1 MAMTATAGH
10 RDVSPV
16 PDYTKSFQL
25 AGRVFV
31 VLGGGNGIGRQTC
44 HALAQAGAKVVC
56 VDRDAK
62 LAEAVADEVSGLGL
76 SGDIT
81 RRDDVERIFAEAHKQ
96 AGPVRGAVDIVGM
109 PHLGP
114 LANLDDQL
122 WASQFDLVLTHAFL
136 AMQIGGKAVAD
147 AGGGA
152 MVFVASMA
160 GVTQVPGQVAYG
172 AAKAALIQLVA
183 GMSLELGPSHV
194 RVNAVAPGFVRTP
207 RLKTMLNES
216 QWTHIG
222 NDPTR
227 RRRHTCGN
235 CGSDPVLVLQHG
247 KPYHRTNSSDRWRHG
262 GRGQLAETVCDRGPN
277 RATHMR
283 QQMPHASRRLDTARL
298 RREVDDGASTHRRPP
313 HQWRGPHPER
323 CALRACPRIICDDH

>member
-1 MAMTATAGH
+1 MTATSGH

-25 AGRVFV
+25 AGRIFV

-56 VDRDAK
+56 VDRDAT
-62 LAEAVADEVSGLGL
+62 LAEAVAGEVGGLAL

-81 RRDDVERIFAEAHKQ
+81 RREHVERIFAEAHER

-114 LANLDDQL
+114 LANLDDRL

-136 AMQIGGKAVAD
+136 AMQIGGKAIAD

-183 GMSLELGPSHV
+183 GMSLELGPAHV

-207 RLKTMLNES
+207 RLNTMLNES

-222 NDPTR
+222 GMIPLGAAAAPAEIAAPILFLCSNMASHITGQTILIDGGMAGVVNLPKLSVTGGQTAQPT
-227 RRRHTCGN
+227 
-235 CGSDPVLVLQHG
+235 
-247 KPYHRTNSSDRWRHG
+247 
-262 GRGQLAETVCDRGPN
+262 
-277 RATHMR
+277 
-283 QQMPHASRRLDTARL
+283 
-298 RREVDDGASTHRRPP
+298 
-313 HQWRGPHPER
+313 
-323 CALRACPRIICDDH
+323 